1 MLSYESNSENTRTGE
16 PVFQLSEIVV
26 FSWRSLTF
34 NLLKLLITRLFPF
47 VESITP
53 EALAQWLQD
62 PSKIQPIL
70 LDARSE
76 AEYELS
82 HLWHARRID
91 PDSPDLSALA
101 EVSFETPIVV
111 YCSVGYRSAA
121 VASRLLQAGFSR
133 VYNLEG
139 SIFKW
144 VNQGRAVYKGEQS
157 TSVVHPY
164 NWLWGK
170 LLKLQYRGKI

>member
-1 MLSYESNSENTRTGE
+1 
-16 PVFQLSEIVV
+16 VV
-26 FSWRSLTF
+26 LFWRSLTF
-34 NLLKLLITRLFPF
+34 NLLKRLITRLFPN

-62 PSKIQPIL
+62 PSKIQPVL
-70 LDARSE
+70 LDARSA
-76 AEYELS
+76 AEYEVS

-101 EVSFETPIVV
+101 NVSFETPLVV
-111 YCSVGYRSAA
+111 YCAVGYRSAA
-121 VASRLLQAGFSR
+121 LASRLLQAGFYR

-139 SIFKW
+139 SIFQW
-144 VNQGRAVYKGEQS
+144 VNEGRKVYKDEQI
-157 TSVVHPY
+157 TTVVHPY

>member
-1 MLSYESNSENTRTGE
+1 MI
-16 PVFQLSEIVV
+16 FC
-26 FSWRSLTF
+26 WRSLTF
-34 NLLKLLITRLFPF
+34 NLLKLLITRQFPN

-53 EALAQWLQD
+53 QALAQWLED
-62 PSKIQPIL
+62 ASKIQPIL

-76 AEYELS
+76 AEYEVS

-91 PDSPDLSALA
+91 PDSPDLSAIA
-101 EVSFETPIVV
+101 DVSFETPIVV

-121 VASRLLQAGFSR
+121 VASRLLQEGFSR

-139 SIFKW
+139 SIFQW
-144 VNQGRAVYKGEQS
+144 VNEGKAVYKGEQI
-157 TSVVHPY
+157 TTVLHPY

>member
-1 MLSYESNSENTRTGE
+1 M
-16 PVFQLSEIVV
+16 
-26 FSWRSLTF
+26 
-34 NLLKLLITRLFPF
+34 ITRQFPN

-91 PDSPDLSALA
+91 PESPDLSYLA
-101 EVSFETPIVV
+101 NVSFETPIVV

-121 VASRLLQAGFSR
+121 VASRLLQAGFYR

-139 SIFKW
+139 SIFQW
-144 VNQGRAVYKGEQS
+144 VNEGRKVYKDEKIKS
-157 TSVVHPY
+157 LVHPY

>member
-1 MLSYESNSENTRTGE
+1 MVL
-16 PVFQLSEIVV
+16 F
-26 FSWRSLTF
+26 WRSLTF
-34 NLLKLLITRLFPF
+34 NLLKRLITLKFPN

-62 PSKIQPIL
+62 STKTPPIL

-76 AEYELS
+76 AEYEIS

-91 PDSPDLSALA
+91 PDSPDLSAIA
-101 EVSFETPIVV
+101 DVSFETPLVV
-111 YCSVGYRSAA
+111 YCAVGYRSAA
-121 VASRLLQAGFSR
+121 VGSWLLQAGFSR

-139 SIFKW
+139 SIFQW
-144 VNQGRAVYKGEQS
+144 VNEGKAVYKDEQKNS
-157 TSVVHPY
+157 GVHPY